1 MHSRMR
7 HLFGPV
13 PSRRLGISL
22 GIDLV
27 PFKTC
32 SLDCVY
38 CECGRTTCFTLER
51 QEYVPTEAVLAE
63 LANFLAGN
71 QQPDY
76 ITFSGS
82 GEPTLHSGI
91 GKIIDYLKK
100 NYPKDKIALLTNG
113 TLFHLPEL
121 REEIK
126 PVDVVL
132 PSLDAASEE
141 VFRQINRPDPT
152 LDFGTFLNGL
162 IEFRQIYTGQIWL
175 EIFIIP
181 GINDKDSEIERFRK
195 LLPRIKPDKVQLN
208 TLDRPGTESWVRP
221 APRELLENIA
231 ARLEW
236 PADII
241 ASFRYE
247 KILKTEA
254 ADTETQILQTIK
266 RRPCTIDDLST
277 VLGFPPS
284 EMNKYLKKLIQQRRI
299 IAKELGRGIFY
310 QLAQNNG

>member
-1 MHSRMR
+1 MHSRMQ

-51 QEYVPTEAVLAE
+51 KEYVPPEAVLAE

-71 QQPDY
+71 PQLDY

-91 GKIIDYLKK
+91 GKIIEYLKK
-100 NYPKDKIALLTNG
+100 NYPQYKIALLTNG

-141 VFRQINRPDPT
+141 VFRQINRPDPS
-152 LDFGTFLNGL
+152 LDLKTFINGL
-162 IEFRQIYTGQIWL
+162 IEFRQIYTGKIWL

-181 GINDKDSEIERFRK
+181 GINDFDAEIERFRD
-195 LLPRIKPDKVQLN
+195 LLQRIKPDKVQLN

-221 APRELLENIA
+221 ATRELLENIA

-254 ADTETQILQTIK
+254 ADIETQILQTIK
-266 RRPCTIDDLST
+266 RRPCTVDDLAT
-277 VLGFPPS
+277 ILGLPPA
-284 EMNKYLKKLIQQRRI
+284 EMNKYLKTLIMRRQI
-299 IAKELGRGIFY
+299 IARELGRGIFY
-310 QLAQNNG
+310 QLEQNND

>member
-1 MHSRMR
+1 MHNRMQ

-32 SLDCVY
+32 TLDCVY

-51 QEYVPTEAVLAE
+51 TEYVPTDAVLAE
-63 LANFLAGN
+63 LENFLAGN
-71 QQPDY
+71 PQLDY

-91 GKIIDYLKK
+91 GKIICYLKK
-100 NYPKDKIALLTNG
+100 NYPQYKIALLTNG
-113 TLFHLPEL
+113 TLFHLPKL

-126 PVDVVL
+126 PVDMVL

-152 LDFGTFLNGL
+152 LDFKTFLNGL
-162 IEFRQIYTGQIWL
+162 IEFRQIYTGKIWL

-181 GINDKDSEIERFRK
+181 GINDFDAEIERFRE
-195 LLPRIKPDKVQLN
+195 LLPRIKPEKVQLN

-221 APRELLENIA
+221 ATRELLEKIA
-231 ARLEW
+231 VRLEW

-241 ASFRYE
+241 ASFHYD
-247 KILKTEA
+247 KTLKTESTNIEA
-254 ADTETQILQTIK
+254 QILQTIK
-266 RRPCTIDDLST
+266 RRPCTVEDLST
-277 VLGFPPS
+277 ILGLPPT
-284 EMNKYLKKLIQQRRI
+284 ELNKYLKSLILRRQI
-299 IAKELGRGIFY
+299 ITKELGRGIFY
-310 QLAQNNG
+310 QIAQNND